1 MDHLPPIGC
10 FFQKKHTNE
19 RLGPPSEPNV
29 PSHIQIGDPAANSR
43 STKSRARSISRVSWA
58 SFLFSAAS
66 VAFYKL
72 SRSPQLL
79 ARSRS
84 CSATPAGAI
93 TSEWMTQLLLE

>member
-10 FFQKKHTNE
+10 FFQNKHTNE

-72 SRSPQLL
+72 SRS
-79 ARSRS
+79 RS